1 MRQSSKEN
9 IVSESIRI
17 LIADDHQLV
26 RQGLIALLSV
36 KPGVEVVGQAENGVE
51 AVKLAQ
57 SLKPDIILMDLLMP
71 EKNGIEATRAIK
83 AANPGARILIITSFA
98 EDENVFQ
105 AIKAGALG
113 YLLKDSSPQE
123 LMQAIEDVCHGKMSL
138 HPNIA
143 LKLIEELNR
152 PTEQLNM
159 KDPLTEREV
168 EVLKMVAKGNSNQ
181 EIAAALVVSDRT
193 VGAHVS
199 NILSKLHLANRTQAA
214 LYALKEGFTDLTPE

>member
-1 MRQSSKEN
+1 MSDPIQ
-9 IVSESIRI
+9 IM
-17 LIADDHQLV
+17 IADDHQLV

-36 KPGVEVVGQAENGVE
+36 KPGVEVIGQAKNGNE
-51 AVKLAQ
+51 AVALAN

-71 EKNGIEATRAIK
+71 QKDGIEATREIK
-83 AANPGARILIITSFA
+83 AENPDARILIITSFA
-98 EDENVFQ
+98 EDEKVFQ

-123 LMQAIEDVCHGKMSL
+123 LMQAIHDVCDGRMSL

-152 PTEQLNM
+152 PTESQGTE
-159 KDPLTEREV
+159 DPLTEREV
-168 EVLKMVAKGNSNQ
+168 EVLKLVAKGHSNQ
-181 EIAAALVVSDRT
+181 EIAEELIVSERT

-214 LYALKEGFTDLTPE
+214 LYALREGFTDLTPPGLEQM

>member
-1 MRQSSKEN
+1 MSK
-9 IVSESIRI
+9 SIRI

-36 KPGVEVVGQAENGVE
+36 KPGIEVVGQAENGRKAVE
-51 AVKLAQ
+51 LAQ
-57 SLKPDIILMDLLMP
+57 SLNPDIILMDLLMP
-71 EKNGIEATRAIK
+71 EKNGIEATREIK
-83 AANPGARILIITSFA
+83 AANPDARILIITSFA

-113 YLLKDSSPQE
+113 YLLKDSSPND
-123 LMQAIEDVCHGKMSL
+123 LMQAIDDVCHGRMSL

-143 LKLIEELNR
+143 LKLIDELNR
-152 PTEQLNM
+152 PTEQTVTE
-159 KDPLTEREV
+159 DPLTEREV
-168 EVLKMVAKGNSNQ
+168 DVLKLVAKGRSNQ
-181 EIAAALVVSDRT
+181 EIAELLVVSERT

-214 LYALKEGFTDLTPE
+214 LYALRKGFTDLSPE

>member
-1 MRQSSKEN
+1 M
-9 IVSESIRI
+9 SESIRV

-26 RQGLIALLSV
+26 RQGLAALLAV
-36 KPGVEVVGQAENGVE
+36 KPGFEVVGQAENGVE
-51 AVKLAQ
+51 AVKLAN
-57 SLKPDIILMDLLMP
+57 SLNPDIILMDLLMP
-71 EKNGIEATRAIK
+71 DKNGIEATHEIK
-83 AANPGARILIITSFA
+83 AENPDAHILIITSFA
-98 EDENVFQ
+98 EDENVYQ

-123 LMQAIEDVCHGKMSL
+123 LMQAIDDVCQGRMSL

-152 PTEQLNM
+152 PTEKQTTVE
-159 KDPLTEREV
+159 PLTEREV
-168 EVLKMVAKGNSNQ
+168 EVLKLIAKGHSNQ
-181 EIAAALVVSDRT
+181 EIAEKLVVSERT

-214 LYALKEGFTDLTPE
+214 LYALRKGFTDLSHE

>member
-1 MRQSSKEN
+1 M
-9 IVSESIRI
+9 SESIRI

-26 RQGLIALLSV
+26 RQGLLAMLSV
-36 KPGVEVVGQAENGVE
+36 KPGIEVIGQAENGAKAVE
-51 AVKLAQ
+51 LAN

-71 EKNGIEATRAIK
+71 EKNGIEATREIK
-83 AANPGARILIITSFA
+83 TFNPDARILIITSFA
-98 EDENVFQ
+98 EDENIYQ

-123 LMQAIEDVCHGKMSL
+123 LMQAIHDVCNGRMSL

-152 PTEQLNM
+152 PSEIPIID
-159 KDPLTEREV
+159 DPLTEREV
-168 EVLKMVAKGNSNQ
+168 EVLKLVAKGRSNQ
-181 EIAAALVVSDRT
+181 EIAEKLVVSERT
-193 VGAHVS
+193 IGAHVS

-214 LYALKEGFTDLTPE
+214 LYALRKGFTDLTPE